1 MKNPRDTDYR
11 SAGFG
16 GRVGF
21 GSVPALVVIDLV
33 MSYFDRS
40 SPMYAGVEQIIA
52 SNQRLIEV
60 ASRQRMPIFFTK
72 QFYEEADDNEIY
84 ARKVPALNLLRPG
97 SPLAELHP
105 AIATEKGIVLVKR
118 FPSAFHRT
126 ELAAQLAKLNVDT
139 VIMTG
144 LTTSGCVRATAMDAL
159 LYNFAGIVVGEA
171 VSDRDHR
178 VHKANLFDIDAKL
191 ADVRSETEVLSFILA
206 HG

>member
-33 MSYFDRS
+33 MSYFDKS

-72 QFYEEADDNEIY
+72 QFYEEADDNEVY

-118 FPSAFHRT
+118 FPSLPPHRT
-126 ELAAQLAKLNVDT
+126 RCAISKAERRHSHHDGPNDEW
-139 VIMTG
+139 MRPG
-144 LTTSGCVRATAMDAL
+144 NRNGC
-159 LYNFAGIVVGEA
+159 FAPQFCGNCRTRG
-171 VSDRDHR
+171 R
-178 VHKANLFDIDAKL
+178 L
-191 ADVRSETEVLSFILA
+191 
-206 HG
+206 GP

>member
-1 MKNPRDTDYR
+1 
-11 SAGFG
+11 
-16 GRVGF
+16 
-21 GSVPALVVIDLV
+21 
-33 MSYFDRS
+33 
-40 SPMYAGVEQIIA
+40 MYAGVEQIIA

-72 QFYEEADDNEIY
+72 QFYEEADDNEVY

-97 SPLAELHP
+97 SPLAEIHP
-105 AIATEKGIVLVKR
+105 AIAIEKGIVLVKR

-159 LYNFAGIVVGEA
+159 LHNFAGIVVREA

-191 ADVRSETEVLSFILA
+191 ADVCSETEVLSFILA
-206 HG
+206 HGRRKRRL